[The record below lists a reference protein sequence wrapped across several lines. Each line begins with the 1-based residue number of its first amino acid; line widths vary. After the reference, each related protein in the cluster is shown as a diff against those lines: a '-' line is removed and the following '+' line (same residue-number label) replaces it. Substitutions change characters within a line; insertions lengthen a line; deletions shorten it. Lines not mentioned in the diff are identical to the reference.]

1 MSQQLALFLCLL
13 AGTGA
18 LMIIVFQ
25 LVVSRILMGRDLKKR
40 IRNRLLV
47 FEAVAEDKK
56 PIIDFGPVQ
65 KLLLRADIRV
75 SPTKSVF
82 ALALI
87 TAVIVAVYLRQGLIE
102 ALVLVFF
109 LVTALI
115 TIWRVKFERQ
125 RRQIYEELP
134 GILDSMLRSIT
145 VGRSVEQ
152 SLVLGFSDASPVFD
166 QLVFRLRNAV
176 AQGRD
181 YTGVL
186 DVFAGFYQV
195 PAFTQI
201 AIALRTSSRF
211 GSSVRP
217 ILQEVSKA
225 IRSQQE
231 LRREFLA
238 ATAETRFTAVVFA
251 LLPPALA
258 VYMVVLNEQFSEK
271 LLQSEVGHTLLTIS
285 GGLQLLGIFMIWNLI
300 RGVGRA

>member
-1 MSQQLALFLCLL
+1 MTDQVLWFLSLL

-18 LMIIVFQ
+18 LMVMLAQMIV
-25 LVVSRILMGRDLKKR
+25 GRLLIGANVKKR
-40 IRNRLLV
+40 VKSRLAR
-47 FEAVAEDKK
+47 ETNAAEERSTVIDLG
-56 PIIDFGPVQ
+56 PIQ
-65 KLLLRADIRV
+65 NLLLRAGIRI
-75 SPTKSVF
+75 SGAKLMLF
-82 ALALI
+82 AVLIITGVLLAFI
-87 TAVIVAVYLRQGLIE
+87 YRGWVE

-109 LVTALI
+109 IAIAMVTL
-115 TIWRVKFERQ
+115 WRVKFEKQ
-125 RRQIYEELP
+125 RRTIYEELP
-134 GILDSMLRSIT
+134 SILDNMLRSIS

-152 SLVLGFSDASPVFD
+152 SIVMAFADASPVFD
-166 QLVFRLRNAV
+166 PMVFRLRNAV

-181 YTGVL
+181 YTEVL
-186 DVFAGFYQV
+186 DAFAGFYQV
-195 PAFTQI
+195 PAFTQVS
-201 AIALRTSSRF
+201 IALRTSSRF

-217 ILQEVSKA
+217 ILFEVARA

-271 LLQSEVGHTLLTIS
+271 LLQSDVGHTLLTVS

>member
-1 MSQQLALFLCLL
+1 MSQQLALYLCLL

-25 LVVSRILMGRDLKKR
+25 FVVSRILIGKGLKKR
-40 IRNRLLV
+40 IRNRLA
-47 FEAVAEDKK
+47 FEIVVEDKK
-56 PIIDFGPVQ
+56 PVIDFGPVQ
-65 KLLLRADIRV
+65 KLLLKAGIRI
-75 SPTKSVF
+75 SPLKMAF
-82 ALALI
+82 ALILVVVAI
-87 TAVIVAVYLRQGLIE
+87 AVVYFRQGLIE
-102 ALVLVFF
+102 ALVLLFF
-109 LVTALI
+109 IVTALI

-134 GILDSMLRSIT
+134 SILDSVLRSIT
-145 VGRSVEQ
+145 AGRPVEQ
-152 SLVLGFSDASPVFD
+152 SLVLAFSDASPVFD

-186 DVFAGFYQV
+186 DAFAEFYQV
-195 PAFTQI
+195 PAFIQI

-231 LRREFLA
+231 LRREFMA

-271 LLQSEVGHTLLTIS
+271 LLETDIGHTLLTIS
-285 GGLQLLGIFMIWNLI
+285 GGLQLLGILMVWNLI